1 MVTKLTNELTYKEI
15 KALVE
20 ALNALHWKADY
31 EEFCK
36 LMGYAD
42 SAYGLERYAQFE
54 NLCKALNSFNLD
66 SLVKLVKAGVIVDYY
81 R

>member
-1 MVTKLTNELTYKEI
+1 MVTKVTNELTYKEI

-42 SAYGLERYAQFE
+42 NAYGLER
-54 NLCKALNSFNLD
+54 
-66 SLVKLVKAGVIVDYY
+66 
-81 R
+81 